1 MRKIILLLS
10 IFAVSFGNA
19 QSIDPLGKIPEFL
32 TQSPKEELIK
42 VFDNPAFFR
51 FSSTLPQGIKV
62 AYENSFITREGSLDN
77 IFGQIEVFRNQLL
90 AARSEKPK
98 VEFFQWADCEER
110 IEIYP
115 CGLVAVFRNNRLGE
129 VWIDLQ

>member
-32 TQSPKEELIK
+32 TQSTKEDLVK
-42 VFDNPAFFR
+42 VFQDSVFFR
-51 FSSTLPQGIKV
+51 FSSTLPNGIV
-62 AYENSFITREGSLDN
+62 IAYENTTRAKEGSFEK
-77 IFGQIEVFRNQLL
+77 ICGQIQTFRSKLL
-90 AARSEKPK
+90 SARGEIPQIEHSD
-98 VEFFQWADCEER
+98 WAEYKER

-115 CGLVAVFRNNRLGE
+115 CGLVAVFRNDRLGE
-129 VWIDLQ
+129 VWLNIK